1 MSMRKYNPD
10 SRRFY
15 RFSGWAAILSVGVLS
30 AVSIAA
36 VSFSYFNVSKTAGVW
51 MGFLVPVA
59 LSLYFFLTALLCG
72 KEAGYRTT
80 IPVLCYTIYLIAA
93 ANNASR
99 FIHVLQALI
108 ILSFAFTYYLTVS
121 GYIRPKYDRF
131 VLGLFALI
139 MAGIQ
144 AYPLRFRGNY
154 LTNAA
159 ALNAMA
165 KTAMM
170 LAIFVFVLCLQWVRD
185 GKYHRF
191 WGDRSDGRKVRSLD
205 PMTYVGVYFMRRRNG
220 ANNLFSDSLD
230 MTEIDRYIHKKRR
243 EGIPHLTFTQ
253 IFLTAYCR
261 TIAKYP
267 ALNRFISGLKIYSR
281 DEDIIFNMM
290 VKREM
295 STEGEE
301 TSIKLHLRPDDTLAT
316 VSEKLD
322 AAIREV
328 KKPGE
333 NDFDATA
340 AILTMVPGLLL
351 RFVVKLLEFLDYFGL
366 LPKFLLEVS
375 PFHGTVFFTSMAS
388 LGIPS
393 IYHHLYD
400 FGNLPVFYCLGTKY
414 KKTVVEADGTVSQR
428 KFIDYTVV
436 TDERICDGF
445 YYAAAFKTFKRL
457 IAHPELLELPPEKV
471 EHDVE

>member
-15 RFSGWAAILSVGVLS
+15 RFSGWAAVLSVGVLIC
-30 AVSIAA
+30 ASIAA
-36 VSFSYFNVSKTAGVW
+36 VSYSYFCISQTAGIW
-51 MGFLVPVA
+51 KGFLLPVA
-59 LSLYFFLTALLCG
+59 FSAYFFLSALLFG
-72 KEAGYRTT
+72 KEVSYKATV
-80 IPVLCYTIYLIAA
+80 PVLCYTVYLIISVNSVSKFIKILLALIYL
-93 ANNASR
+93 
-99 FIHVLQALI
+99 VY
-108 ILSFAFTYYLTVS
+108 AFTFYLTVS

-131 VLGLFALI
+131 VLGLFTLI

-144 AYPLRFRGNY
+144 AYPLRLRGNFIN
-154 LTNAA
+154 NATA
-159 ALNAMA
+159 WNALS
-165 KTAMM
+165 KTAML
-170 LAIFVFVLCLQWVRD
+170 LAVFAFVLCLKWVRD
-185 GKYHRF
+185 GKYHRI

-220 ANNLFSDSLD
+220 ANNLFGDSID

-261 TIAKYP
+261 TIARYP
-267 ALNRFISGLKIYSR
+267 ALNRFVSGLKIYSR
-281 DEDIIFNMM
+281 DDDIIFNMM

-301 TSIKLHLRPDDTLAT
+301 TSIKLHLRPDETLST

-322 AAIREV
+322 AAIKEV
-328 KKPGE
+328 KGPGE
-333 NDFDATA
+333 NGFDLA
-340 AILTMVPGLLL
+340 AAALTMVPGLLL
-351 RFVVKLLEFLDYFGL
+351 RLVVKLLEFLDYFGL

-388 LGIPS
+388 LGIPA

-414 KKTVVEADGTVSQR
+414 KKTVVESDGTVSQR

-445 YYAAAFKTFKRL
+445 YYASAFKTFKRY
-457 IAHPELLELPPEKV
+457 ISHPELLEVPPETV